1 MIQGNILIIIL
12 CFSLFGC
19 QSGSKTTM
27 VQISFDDKVEPVAF
41 AVRELEISL
50 AENGYSISLDKS
62 NGKDAIQIRFHID
75 SRLAE
80 EGYEIIRNGKDIL
93 VAGGDAIG
101 LMYAGLEMSDYV
113 ALGRKL
119 HMIER
124 LSDKPYLKKRGI
136 KFNIPLDARTPSYD
150 DTGDAA
156 QNNIAT
162 VWELDFWEQFL
173 DKMAKDRYNLLTLW
187 SLHPYPSWVKVPEYP
202 EVALNNVCRYTGH
215 IDNTTNMKWIGE
227 DIYNPDNL
235 EVIKVMTIDEKIAFW
250 QKVFQHAEDRGIEV
264 HIFHWNVFVHGT
276 QEKHGITWN
285 QDNPITVDYMR
296 QSVKNFLLTY
306 PTIRG
311 IGVTSGEHINRNLT
325 GEYATENWM
334 WLTYGKGI
342 MDAKEINPDL
352 DIRFIFRRHW
362 SNLDRIMEA
371 FKDYSGEFETSFK
384 YSRARMYSSTSPP
397 WFDKMYREEVE
408 AKGIKCWLN
417 VRNDDIFTFRWG
429 DPEYAKEYIK
439 NMPYDLIPGFYWGPD
454 GYVYGREFIS
464 KNPRKPR
471 QLEMEKHWYKFM
483 IWGRTSYNPDLKPA
497 FFKDQLM
504 LRFPGVD
511 SDLLYN
517 TWKATS
523 EIISWVDKIHFR
535 QNDALFAP
543 EGCFG
548 KYGADKGFHD
558 INNFIRTGAMPLQGV
573 ISIADYVQDREQEG
587 LTPFDVADRLLIAA
601 EVLLK
606 GASNINPGANL
617 ELQETLGDCEA
628 LAYLGR
634 YYAMKIKGAT
644 FTALYRIAGKES
656 FKTDAIEALMQAVEE
671 WKEYASAAKKFYHPQ
686 LYARTQMLDWDE
698 VLDFVKLDVELARS
712 AQHGEPVRVQDDNFL
727 WDRDRERI

>member
-1 MIQGNILIIIL
+1 
-12 CFSLFGC
+12 
-19 QSGSKTTM
+19 M

-454 GYVYGREFIS
+454 GFVYGREFIS
-464 KNPRKPR
+464 KYPRKPR

-558 INNFIRTGAMPLQGV
+558 INNYIRTGAMPLQGV

>member
-1 MIQGNILIIIL
+1 MIYRNIA
-12 CFSLFGC
+12 LFIFCLTFYGC
-19 QSGSKTTM
+19 QFGSKKSK
-27 VQISFDDKVEPVAF
+27 VQITYDNTLAPLAF
-41 AVRELEISL
+41 AVGELEKSL
-50 AENGYSISLDKS
+50 SENGYTVSTDKLHDR
-62 NGKDAIQIRFHID
+62 DATQIRFQIE
-75 SRLAE
+75 SGLVE
-80 EGYEIIRNGKDIL
+80 EGYEITRKGNDIL
-93 VAGGDAIG
+93 VSGGDAVG
-101 LMYAGLEMSDYV
+101 LMYAGLEVADYV
-113 ALGRKL
+113 TLGHTLHRIGKL
-119 HMIER
+119 SEQ
-124 LSDKPYLKKRGI
+124 PYLKKRGI

-156 QNNIAT
+156 QENIAT
-162 VWELDFWEQFL
+162 MWEFDFWEQFL
-173 DKMAKDRYNLLTLW
+173 DQMARYRYNLLTLW

-202 EVALNNVCRYTGH
+202 EVALDNVCRYTGH
-215 IDNTTNMKWIGE
+215 IDHTTDMKWIGE
-227 DIYNPDNL
+227 NIYDTEKL
-235 EVIKVMTIDEKIAFW
+235 EVLKEMTIEEKISFW
-250 QKVFQHAEDRGIEV
+250 QKVFQHAEDRGIDV
-264 HIFHWNVFVHGT
+264 YIFHWNVFVHGT
-276 QEKHGITWN
+276 QGKHGIQWR
-285 QDNPITVDYMR
+285 QDNPVTVDYLR

-362 SNLDRIMEA
+362 SNLDRILEA
-371 FKDYSGEFETSFK
+371 FKEYSGEFETSFK

-429 DPEYAKEYIK
+429 NPIYAKEYVK

-464 KNPRKPR
+464 KNPQKHR
-471 QLEMEKHWYKFM
+471 QLEIDKHWYKFM
-483 IWGRTSYNPDLKPA
+483 IWGRTSYNPNIEPA
-497 FFKDQLM
+497 FFKEQLT
-504 LRFPGVD
+504 LRFPDVD
-511 SDLLYN
+511 ANRLYHAWN
-517 TWKATS
+517 ATS
-523 EIISWVDKIHFR
+523 DIISWVDKIHFR

-558 INNFIRTGAMPLQGV
+558 INNFIRTGSMPLQGV
-573 ISIADYVQDREQEG
+573 ISIAEYANNRELEG
-587 LTPFDVADRLLIAA
+587 ITPFEVAEQLKMAADVLI
-601 EVLLK
+601 E
-606 GASNINPGANL
+606 GASKIDADGNM
-617 ELQETLGDCEA
+617 ELKETLGDFRA

-634 YYAMKIKGAT
+634 YYAMKTKGAT
-644 FTALYRIAGKES
+644 YTALYRVTGHDTHKS
-656 FKTDAIEALMQAVEE
+656 DAIEALLQAVDE
-671 WKEYASAAKKFYHPQ
+671 WRSYAVEAKSLYHSQ
-686 LYARTQMLDWDE
+686 LYARTQKLDWDE
-698 VLDFVKLDVELARS
+698 ILEYVQMDVEIARS
-712 AQHGEPVRVQDDNFL
+712 AKPGEPVIVADDNFL